1 MSFHSPP
8 HPGVLRTC
16 LHWIR
21 HHISSQTTASEKM
34 VTESLSDNKD
44 SQKVQYPKSLILD
57 SESESIEGKDFC
69 LFLQTKL
76 AFCCTEFGQVD
87 IIQLVNFFRI

>member
-21 HHISSQTTASEKM
+21 QHISSQTTASEKM
-34 VTESLSDNKD
+34 VTELLLDNKNMPEGAV
-44 SQKVQYPKSLILD
+44 SKVTRFK
-57 SESESIEGKDFC
+57 
-69 LFLQTKL
+69 
-76 AFCCTEFGQVD
+76 
-87 IIQLVNFFRI
+87 

>member
-21 HHISSQTTASEKM
+21 HRISSQTTASEKM

-44 SQKVQYPKSLILD
+44 MPEGAVSKV
-57 SESESIEGKDFC
+57 
-69 LFLQTKL
+69 TH
-76 AFCCTEFGQVD
+76 
-87 IIQLVNFFRI
+87 FR